1 MPKFSRFIALACLA
15 VVLPVSLHAA
25 PERVERGSLRLENIP
40 EIPAEVTER
49 LEQYQN
55 TRSAGL
61 ASWLHDGGVLIST
74 RFGDTN
80 QIHRVA
86 APLAMREQLTFFKE
100 PVSGAA
106 VSPDPSLNGFVYT
119 RDTGGNEFFQL
130 YWFDFVSGESRLL
143 SDGASRNTGANWSNR
158 GDRFVY
164 SSTRR
169 DGRNY
174 DIYLA
179 TLDGDYTSHKQIFA
193 GEGLWIAMDWS
204 PDDSRLLL
212 INYRSINDSEV
223 HVLDIESGEL
233 AQVNRQDAPV
243 GHAGAAF
250 DRTGQGVYI
259 AHDHNAEF
267 KQLHHLRL
275 DTGES
280 TPVSAHIPWD
290 VSTFTLPRAR
300 NQLAYVVNAGGMAEL
315 HLLDLE
321 RNAPVPVP
329 ALPTGLIG
337 GLAFSPGG
345 NSLAM
350 TLNTT
355 RSPSDVFVYD
365 LEARE
370 LARWTRS
377 EVGGLDTGEFPMPE
391 LVQVESFDGLAVPAW
406 VYRPAKE
413 GPHPVLINIHGGPES
428 QSRPGFSSFNAYLV
442 NELGAA
448 VISPNVR
455 GSSGYG
461 KSYLQL
467 DNGRLREDS
476 VRDIGALLDWI
487 AAQPD
492 LDEDRVVV
500 YGGSYGGYMVLAS
513 LVHFDE
519 RLQGGVSIVGISN
532 FVTFLENTES
542 YRRDLRRVEYGDE
555 RDPEMRAF
563 LQEIS
568 PLTNAARITSPLF
581 VAQGYNDPRV
591 PYTESEQIVAA
602 VRENGREAWYLLA
615 MDEGHGF
622 SKKTNR
628 DYFQAA
634 TIMFLRGLFSTQP
647 GD

>member
-1 MPKFSRFIALACLA
+1 MPKFSRFVVLACL
-15 VVLPVSLHAA
+15 VLVLPVALHAA

-61 ASWLHDGGVLIST
+61 ASWLHDGGMLIST

-119 RDTGGNEFFQL
+119 RDAGGNEFFQL

-179 TLDGDYTSHKQIFA
+179 TLDGDHTSHQQVFT

-223 HVLDIESGEL
+223 HILDLESGDL
-233 AQVNRQDAPV
+233 VQVNRQDVPV

-250 DRTGQGVYI
+250 DRTGEGVYI

-267 KQLHHLRL
+267 KQLHHLQL
-275 DTGES
+275 DSGKS

-290 VSTFTLPRAR
+290 VTAFTLSRDR
-300 NQLAYVVNAGGMAEL
+300 DQLAYVVNAGGMAEL
-315 HLLDLE
+315 YLMDLE
-321 RNAPVPVP
+321 RNAPMPAP

-345 NSLAM
+345 DSLAM

-365 LEARE
+365 LEARG
-370 LARWTRS
+370 LARWTQS
-377 EVGGLDTGEFPMPE
+377 EVGGLDTSDFPMPD
-391 LVQVESFDGLAVPAW
+391 LVRVESFDGLAVPAW
-406 VYRPAKE
+406 VYRPATD

-467 DNGRLREDS
+467 DNGRLRENS

-487 AAQPD
+487 ATQPD

-519 RLQGGVSIVGISN
+519 RLQGGVSVVGISN
-532 FVTFLENTES
+532 FVTFLENTEA

-563 LQEIS
+563 LQDIS
-568 PLTNAARITSPLF
+568 PLNNAARITSPLF

-602 VRENGREAWYLLA
+602 VRENGLDAWYLLA

-622 SKKTNR
+622 RKKTNS

-634 TIMFLRGLFSTQP
+634 TIMFLRGLFSAERSE
-647 GD
+647 